1 MLHLRA
7 WRMLMKFFWLK
18 KCHRNKAYIKRKST
32 KINQDECRKKR
43 YILVQWTSL
52 LGFNNNNTHTH
63 IAYLRWFPSVWAWI
77 NFLST
82 KNGFFYSE
90 FHSSKSGLN
99 FSLVLWETMLWKW
112 LQIMST
118 GGGEWNA
125 AMFTPA
131 HGTNKSSSTPAA
143 FCWSAD
149 FLQYGSCWGTVTRE
163 NNKKSAKRS
172 VMGMERNI
180 FLK

>member
-1 MLHLRA
+1 MQINWKRDPHVTFKGLENA
-7 WRMLMKFFWLK
+7 NEIFFDLK
-18 KCHRNKAYIKRKST
+18 NVTEIKHILKGNPQ
-32 KINQDECRKKR
+32 KLIKMNAGKKQR
-43 YILVQWTSL
+43 YILVQWISL

-77 NFLST
+77 NFLSA

-118 GGGEWNA
+118 WGVSEMLLCLHRHTA
-125 AMFTPA
+125 QTKAPA
-131 HGTNKSSSTPAA
+131 YQQHSVDLLIFSNMVPAEA
-143 FCWSAD
+143 
-149 FLQYGSCWGTVTRE
+149 Q
-163 NNKKSAKRS
+163 
-172 VMGMERNI
+172 
-180 FLK
+180 

>member
-32 KINQDECRKKR
+32 KINQDECRKKKQR
-43 YILVQWTSL
+43 YILVQWISL

-77 NFLST
+77 NFLSA

-118 GGGEWNA
+118 WGVSEMLLCLHRHTA
-125 AMFTPA
+125 QTKAPA
-131 HGTNKSSSTPAA
+131 YQQHSVDLLIFSNMVPAEA
-143 FCWSAD
+143 
-149 FLQYGSCWGTVTRE
+149 Q
-163 NNKKSAKRS
+163 
-172 VMGMERNI
+172 
-180 FLK
+180 

>member
-63 IAYLRWFPSVWAWI
+63 IAYLQWFPSVWAWI

-118 GGGEWNA
+118 GGVSEMLLCLHRHTA
-125 AMFTPA
+125 QTKAPA
-131 HGTNKSSSTPAA
+131 HQQHSVDLLIFSNMVPAEA
-143 FCWSAD
+143 
-149 FLQYGSCWGTVTRE
+149 Q
-163 NNKKSAKRS
+163 
-172 VMGMERNI
+172 
-180 FLK
+180 